1 LASKRQQ
8 WSLDWLPFAR
18 LVCRRGSSSA
28 SHARHAPEQTLVPG
42 WGSPFVV

>member
-28 SHARHAPEQTLVPG
+28 SHARRAPEQTLDQGGEVL
-42 WGSPFVV
+42 